1 MAFPVPVSAFQMR
14 SRSTPVKGPVRRRT
28 TCEAHS
34 SRLSNSSSSD
44 DSNVAVVGMTTTIH
58 VGGLEGE
65 KLEDEVKLKKIFSR
79 FGTVVAVTLR
89 HRCEGT
95 KVSWALVSFRTDRYL
110 LLPRVL
116 DGILDLGMQHGLVAR
131 PVDEAEAVHSM
142 GAMGEVMRQHM
153 HACMPGHRGL
163 IPDSVQRNEV
173 RMLSPRAAQHAR
185 ESGVVSRGRMWAH
198 LVAPSRG
205 TYARM
210 QAAASIIQAMQRGKI
225 HRQDMEAQNR
235 AASMIQTLH
244 RTRRTARGGA
254 SAKDLLLLTSKV
266 SSDPEAEAL
275 DELLVDARLL
285 FAEADADQSGE
296 LDRGEIRTIVD
307 LLGIRSITD
316 EYIAGCWEIFDSDC
330 SGGECVASLYLDQ
343 VRALAGAVV

>member
-1 MAFPVPVSAFQMR
+1 
-14 SRSTPVKGPVRRRT
+14 
-28 TCEAHS
+28 
-34 SRLSNSSSSD
+34 
-44 DSNVAVVGMTTTIH
+44 MTTTIH

-131 PVDEAEAVHSM
+131 PVDEAEAVHS
-142 GAMGEVMRQHM
+142 
-153 HACMPGHRGL
+153 L